1 MSHANPLDQDRAQE
15 LVEARELR
23 ATLRVVGDLVR
34 LQILRRLA
42 QNEEMGVTELAYALR
57 VSQPLLSWHLG
68 VLKRVGLVNVRREG
82 RLVWYALSRQALR
95 SFHQRLD
102 EWLGERSE
110 EQEKMNDA

>member
-1 MSHANPLDQDRAQE
+1 MSHASPLDKERAQE

-23 ATLRVVGDLVR
+23 ASLRVVGDLVR

-42 QNEEMGVTELAYALR
+42 ENEEMGVTELAGALR

-68 VLKRVGLVNVRREG
+68 VLKRVGLVKVRREG
-82 RLVWYALSRQALR
+82 RLVWYALDHQALR
-95 SFHQRLD
+95 SFLQRLD

-110 EQEKMNDA
+110 EQER